1 MFAYDENK
9 ERRHQEKVCCRGL
22 RSGKQFTNDKKGM
35 NYADVLAAYR
45 TGTKQAST
53 NRFTTR

>member
-22 RSGKQFTNDKKGM
+22 RSGKQLTNTEGGCSFRLV
-35 NYADVLAAYR
+35 NPFGHCAR
-45 TGTKQAST
+45 
-53 NRFTTR
+53 

>member
-22 RSGKQFTNDKKGM
+22 RSGKQLTNCT
-35 NYADVLAAYR
+35 
-45 TGTKQAST
+45 TGCLSFYLKTLKCKL
-53 NRFTTR
+53 